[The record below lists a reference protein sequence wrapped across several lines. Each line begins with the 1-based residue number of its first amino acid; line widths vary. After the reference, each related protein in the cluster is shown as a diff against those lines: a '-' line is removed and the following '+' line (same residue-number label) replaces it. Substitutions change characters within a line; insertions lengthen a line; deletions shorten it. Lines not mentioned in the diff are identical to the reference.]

1 MELEEFKNIII
12 EKSRKIKIEIDDYK
26 AKQFFE
32 YMNLVVEWNN
42 NINLTSI
49 TEPNDV
55 ILKHFIDSLTIY
67 KYVKES
73 KVIDVGTGAGFPGI
87 PIKIADKDVNITLLD
102 SLNKRINFLNEVI
115 GKLELDNITAIHGRV
130 EEVAR
135 NKEYRE
141 CFDVAVSRAVAPLN
155 VLLEYMIPL
164 VKVGGKCICMKGSN
178 RDEEIEASKNAL
190 KRLNAEIES
199 IESFEL
205 PGTDM
210 KRNIIIVK
218 KLDKTDNVFPRK
230 AGTPSKKPL

>member
-1 MELEEFKNIII
+1 MELEVFKKIII
-12 EKSRKIKIEIDDYK
+12 EKGKEINIELDDDQSVMFY
-26 AKQFFE
+26 E
-32 YMNLVVEWNN
+32 YMNMLVEWNK

-55 ILKHFIDSLTIY
+55 ILKHFIDSLTAY
-67 KYVKES
+67 KHLKNVS
-73 KVIDVGTGAGFPGI
+73 VIDVGTGAGFPGL
-87 PIKIADKDVNITLLD
+87 PLKILDKDIKITLLD

-115 GKLELDNITAIHGRV
+115 DKLGLENIKTIHGRV

-164 VKVGGKCICMKGSN
+164 IKVGGKCICMKGSN
-178 RDEEIEASKNAL
+178 AEEEIKQSSIAL
-190 KRLNAEIES
+190 KRLNAEIE
-199 IESFEL
+199 IVESFDL

-210 KRNIIIVK
+210 KRNIVVVK
-218 KLDKTDNVFPRK
+218 KIAKTDNVFPRK

>member
-1 MELEEFKNIII
+1 MELNEFKKTII
-12 EKSRKIKIEIDDYK
+12 EKGKEISVELNENQAEMY
-26 AKQFFE
+26 FE
-32 YMNLVVEWNN
+32 YMNMLVEWNE

-55 ILKHFIDSLTIY
+55 ILKHFIDSLTSY
-67 KYVKES
+67 KYMKNAS
-73 KVIDVGTGAGFPGI
+73 IIDIGTGAGFPGV
-87 PIKIADKDVNITLLD
+87 PLKIVDKDIKITLLD

-115 GKLELDNITAIHGRV
+115 GKLKLENVETIHGRV

-141 CFDVAVSRAVAPLN
+141 GFDIAVSRAVAPLN

-178 RDEEIEASKNAL
+178 AEEEIKLSANAL
-190 KRLNAEIES
+190 RRLKAKIELV
-199 IESFEL
+199 EDFEL
-205 PGTDM
+205 PETDI
-210 KRNIIIVK
+210 KRSIVVVK
-218 KLDKTDNVFPRK
+218 KLAKTDDVFPRK

>member
-178 RDEEIEASKNAL
+178 AEEEIETSKNAL
-190 KRLNAEIES
+190 KKLNAEIETV
-199 IESFEL
+199 ESFEL

-210 KRNIIIVK
+210 KRNIVVVK
-218 KLDKTDNVFPRK
+218 KIRKTDNAFPRK